1 MQHRLMPW
9 FLLFQLVL
17 LNYITPVQAW
27 FAEGH
32 IIVVRAVMTTLPD
45 ELPAFFR
52 EGGNTIAHLSVDPD
66 AFKQRKLP
74 QLTDREEPDHFI
86 DLELLAGESLP
97 DKRHAFIEL
106 CQRLNQK
113 PAKVGYLPYAIAE
126 HAQQLTLAFAE
137 YRRFPEDRA
146 VQMKVLV
153 YAGLLAHYAADLSQP
168 LHCTIHWDGRAD
180 PVTGKSPRSGIHAR
194 IDALIEQVQPT
205 TDELTQGVQPS
216 MLNSLLADVLKQ
228 IDESRKHIDATYEL
242 EASLPAREPRPAPI
256 DARVR
261 AYTVDRTRHAVQVTA
276 NLYLTAWRDSAN
288 IELPDW
294 LIRARQLTLP

>member
-1 MQHRLMPW
+1 MRHRVS
-9 FLLFQLVL
+9 LFIVLIQLVL
-17 LNYITPVQAW
+17 LTCVSSTQAW

-32 IIVVRAVMTTLPD
+32 ILVVRATMTTLPD

-52 EGGNTIAHLSVDPD
+52 EGGNVIAHLSVDPD
-66 AFKQRKLP
+66 AFKHRRLP
-74 QLTDREEPDHFI
+74 QLTDREEPDHFF
-86 DLELLAGESLP
+86 DLELVQAEPLP

-126 HAQQLTLAFAE
+126 HTQQLTLAFAE
-137 YRRFPEDRA
+137 YRRFSQDPV

-205 TDELTQGVQPS
+205 TEELTQGIQPAV
-216 MLNSLLADVLKQ
+216 MTNLFTEVLTQ
-228 IDESRKHIDATYEL
+228 IDESRKHIDKTYEL
-242 EASLPAREPRPAPI
+242 EASLPGKEPRPAVI
-256 DARVR
+256 DPQVR
-261 AYTVDRTRHAVQVTA
+261 AYTVQRTRHAVQVTA
-276 NLYLTAWRDSAN
+276 NLYLTAWRNSET

-294 LIRARQLTLP
+294 LIRARQLTVR